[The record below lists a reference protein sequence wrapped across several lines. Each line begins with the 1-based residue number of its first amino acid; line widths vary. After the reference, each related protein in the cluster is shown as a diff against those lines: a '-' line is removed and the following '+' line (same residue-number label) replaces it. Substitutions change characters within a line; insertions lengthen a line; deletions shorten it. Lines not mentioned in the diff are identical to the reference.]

1 MFLLF
6 SWSKNNLLK
15 YTVPLY
21 LRNMTQTKG
30 EGKQNTEYFCNNIIQ
45 RKEVKYE
52 RSVIWFNAG
61 KMTEWNKGVLTRS
74 PHVFHFRSYVMNL

>member
-1 MFLLF
+1 M
-6 SWSKNNLLK
+6 
-15 YTVPLY
+15 Y

-30 EGKQNTEYFCNNIIQ
+30 EGKQNTQYAREYLDFCNNIIQ